1 MSRLGITNGASLFS
15 FLLNL
20 FVDVAHSCCYLNESS
35 FSIEICNCQSFRE
48 RVAFCYLLNTG
59 NDGIVYIDL
68 DILSFGAD
76 HKRRNAI
83 KLLSHLKAVGFLQL
97 E

>member
-1 MSRLGITNGASLFS
+1 M
-15 FLLNL
+15 
-20 FVDVAHSCCYLNESS
+20 
-35 FSIEICNCQSFRE
+35 EICNCQSFRE
-48 RVAFCYLLNTG
+48 RCFLLPVSNTG

-76 HKRRNAI
+76 RTKKNAI
-83 KLLSHLKAVGFLQL
+83 KLLSHLKAVGFLLQL